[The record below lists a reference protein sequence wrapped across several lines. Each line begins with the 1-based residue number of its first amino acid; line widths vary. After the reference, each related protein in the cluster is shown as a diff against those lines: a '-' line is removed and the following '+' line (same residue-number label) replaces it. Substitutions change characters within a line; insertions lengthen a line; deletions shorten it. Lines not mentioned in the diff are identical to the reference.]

1 MPYTR
6 FDNNST
12 KDIVISSDKIT
23 LGDRQLAN
31 VADGTSLTDAVN
43 FGQLKDLGTSLT
55 NAGLNF
61 KDNAG
66 NITKLPLGNTLS
78 IIGAEVLPTNA
89 TVAYESNTTATTGNY
104 SAKNIQTV
112 SDGKGN
118 MQIQF
123 AERPV
128 FDAVTANTVTANGVG
143 GNTVTLSGN
152 GITISK
158 NGTKDIV
165 ISGDKITLGDRQL
178 ANVADGTSL
187 TDAVNF
193 GQLKDLGTSLTNAG
207 LNFKDNAGNITKL
220 PLGNTLSIIGAEV
233 LPTNSNV
240 TYEANTTATAGN
252 YSAKNIQTISD
263 GKGNIQIQMAER
275 PVFDTVTANTVTAN
289 GVGGNTV
296 TLSGN
301 GITISKNGTKD
312 IVISGDKITLGDR
325 QLANVAD
332 GTSLTDAVNF
342 GQLKDL
348 GTSLTNA
355 GLHFKDNAG
364 NLTKLPLG
372 NTLSIIG
379 AEVLPTNATVAYESN
394 TIATAG
400 NYSAKNIQTVS
411 DGKGN
416 MQIQFAE
423 RPVFD
428 AVTANTVTANGV
440 GGNTVTLSGNGI
452 TISKNGTK
460 DIVISGDK
468 ITLGDRQLANVAA
481 GTSLTD
487 AVNVSQLQSLGA
499 SLTSTGLNFAGN
511 SGNTLRH
518 LGDTLKIYGSTSV
531 ASQLN
536 GENTD
541 TAVDSKYSSK
551 NIQTVVTN
559 NGLQI
564 QMAERPVFDTLTA
577 NTVTANGVGGNTVTL
592 SGDGITISKNGTK
605 DIIISG
611 DKISL
616 GDRQLTNVAAG
627 TTLTDAVNLSQLN
640 QAIAGSKYAGLKIEN
655 GTDIITAN
663 ESLNIIGKDGTT
675 VTYDKNSNT
684 YTVTSQNGGSGGGR
698 MNDWNVTG
706 TDGKGGSMNVPI
718 SNGNSVDFVAGSKNV
733 VVTPSRTDDGARVTI
748 DVAQD
753 LNLSS
758 VTTKNADG
766 SSTVVNGNGVTIKG
780 KDGKNGASITQ
791 AGIDAGNQKLTNVA
805 AGTEATDAVNV
816 SQLNAVS
823 GSINNLSNRINEVED
838 NANAGTATAIAIA
851 NLPQAY
857 EPGARVFSVAAGTY
871 EGETGYAVGYSAISD
886 GGNWII
892 KASGTANSQQ
902 KFGAG
907 AGVGYRWR

>member
-89 TVAYESNTTATTGNY
+89 TVAYESNTIATAGNY

-233 LPTNSNV
+233 LPTNATVAYESN
-240 TYEANTTATAGN
+240 TIATAGN
-252 YSAKNIQTISD
+252 YSAKNIQTVSD
-263 GKGNIQIQMAER
+263 GKGNMQIQFAER
-275 PVFDTVTANTVTAN
+275 PVFDAVTANTVTAN

-355 GLHFKDNAG
+355 GLNFKDNAG
-364 NLTKLPLG
+364 NITKLPLG